1 MLSNQ
6 RSIYK
11 RARYSQYGLSLWIDA
26 TAIDLIQRDGSDKI
40 SLVEDRTQYL
50 RHLNQP
56 TQANKP
62 LYVPSAINS
71 LPAIRFN
78 GVDQFLNMSDP
89 TLSWLNASSF
99 TIFYVATKTA
109 QLSNSFV
116 LGGTAAGTRANL
128 ATGYTASNTHK
139 IVFGNDD
146 ASTIVPVKT
155 VGQPE
160 LYNISFNAQ
169 TLERRVKRNGTTV
182 GLGSSAGSLA
192 GMTGQAVGRYLT
204 TYGQFDLGEL
214 IIYNRTL
221 SDYET
226 GQVERDLISKWTIS

>member
-11 RARYSQYGLSLWIDA
+11 RARYSQFGLSLWIDA
-26 TAIDLIQRDGSDKI
+26 TAIDNIQRDGNNKI
-40 SLVEDRTQYL
+40 SRVEDRTSFL
-50 RHLNQP
+50 RHLEQP
-56 TQANKP
+56 TQLNKP
-62 LYVPSAINS
+62 TFVPAAINS

-78 GVDQFLNMSDP
+78 GIDQFLLMADP

-128 ATGYTASNTHK
+128 ASGYTAVNTHR
-139 IVFGNDD
+139 IVFGGDD
-146 ASTIVPVKT
+146 ASTIVPIKT
-155 VGQPE
+155 AGQPE
-160 LYNISFNAQ
+160 LYTISFNAT

-182 GLGSSAGSLA
+182 GLGSSSGSLA

>member
-11 RARYSQYGLSLWIDA
+11 RARYSQYGLNLWIDA
-26 TAIDLIQRDGSDKI
+26 TAIDNIQRDANQKI
-40 SLVEDRTQYL
+40 SLIEDRTQYL
-50 RHLNQP
+50 RHLSQP
-56 TQANKP
+56 TLANRP
-62 LYVPSAINS
+62 TFVASGINS
-71 LPAIRFN
+71 LPCIRFN
-78 GVDQFLNMSDP
+78 GIDQFMLMADQ

-109 QLSNSFV
+109 QASNSWV
-116 LGGTAAGTRANL
+116 LGGQSAGTRANL
-128 ATGYTASNTHK
+128 ASGYLATNTHRV
-139 IVFGNDD
+139 IFGNDD
-146 ASTIVPVKT
+146 ASTIVPLKT
-155 VGQPE
+155 AGQPE
-160 LYNISFNAQ
+160 LYGISFNAS

-192 GMTGQAVGRYLT
+192 GMTGQAIGRYLT
-204 TYGQFDLGEL
+204 AYGQFDLGEM

>member
-11 RARYSQYGLSLWIDA
+11 RSRYSQFGLSMWIDA
-26 TAIDLIQRDGSDKI
+26 TAIDNIERDVDNKI
-40 SLVEDRTQYL
+40 SLVQDRTSFL

-56 TQANKP
+56 TQLNKP
-62 LYVPSAINS
+62 TFVLSAINS

-78 GVDQFLNMSDP
+78 GINQFLNMADP
-89 TLSWLNASSF
+89 TLSWLNTSSF

-109 QLSNSFV
+109 QASNSFV
-116 LGGTAAGTRANL
+116 LGGTAAGTRSNL
-128 ATGYTASNTHK
+128 ASGYTASNTYRV
-139 IVFGNDD
+139 VFGNDD

-160 LYNISFNAQ
+160 LYNISFNAT
-169 TLERRVKRNGTTV
+169 TLERKVRRNGTVV
-182 GLGSSAGSLA
+182 GLGSSGGSLA
-192 GMTGQAVGRYLT
+192 GMTGQAIGRYLT
-204 TYGQFDLGEL
+204 TYGQFDLGEM

-226 GQVERDLISKWTIS
+226 GQVERDLISKWTIN

>member
-11 RARYSQYGLSLWIDA
+11 RSRYSQFGLSLWIDA
-26 TAIDLIQRDGSDKI
+26 TAIDKIERDVDNKI
-40 SLVEDRTQYL
+40 SLVEDRTSFL

-62 LYVPSAINS
+62 TFVLSAINS

-78 GVDQFLNMSDP
+78 GVDQFLNMADTS
-89 TLSWLNASSF
+89 LSWLNASSF
-99 TIFYVATKTA
+99 TIFYVATKTN

-116 LGGTAAGTRANL
+116 LGGTASGTRANL
-128 ATGYTASNTHK
+128 AAGYTASNTYRV
-139 IVFGNDD
+139 VFGSDD

-155 VGQPE
+155 AGQPE
-160 LYNISFNAQ
+160 LYNISFNST
-169 TLERRVKRNGTTV
+169 TLERKVRRNGTTV

>member
-26 TAIDLIQRDGSDKI
+26 TAIDLIQRDGSNRI
-40 SLVEDRTQYL
+40 AVVEDRTQYL

-56 TQANKP
+56 TQQNKP
-62 LYVPSAINS
+62 TFVPSAINS

-78 GVDQFLNMSDP
+78 GVDQFLNMADP

-128 ATGYTASNTHK
+128 ATGYTANNTHK

-192 GMTGQAVGRYLT
+192 GMTGQTVGRYLT

>member
-1 MLSNQ
+1 MLGNQ

-11 RARYSQYGLSLWIDA
+11 RSRYSQFGLSLWIDA
-26 TAIDLIQRDGSDKI
+26 TAVDNIQRDGSNKV
-40 SLVEDRTQYL
+40 SLVEDRTSFL

-56 TQANKP
+56 TQLNKP
-62 LYVPSAINS
+62 TFVAGAINS

-78 GVDQFLNMSDP
+78 GVDQFLNMADP

-128 ATGYTASNTHK
+128 ATGYTATNTHK

-160 LYNISFNAQ
+160 LYTISFNAS

-226 GQVERDLISKWTIS
+226 GQVERDLLSKWTIS

>member
-26 TAIDLIQRDGSDKI
+26 TAIDNITRDANQKI
-40 SLVEDRTQYL
+40 SLVEDRSQYI
-50 RHLNQP
+50 RHLSQP
-56 TQANKP
+56 TLANRP
-62 LYVPSAINS
+62 TFVASGINS
-71 LPAIRFN
+71 LPCIRFN
-78 GVDQFLNMSDP
+78 GIDQFLLMSDQ
-89 TLSWLNASSF
+89 TLSWLTASSF
-99 TIFYVATKTA
+99 TIFYVATKTS
-109 QLSNSFV
+109 QTSNSFV
-116 LGGTAAGTRANL
+116 LGGQSAGTRANL
-128 ATGYTASNTHK
+128 ASGYLAANTHR
-139 IVFGNDD
+139 IIFGGDD
-146 ASTIVPVKT
+146 ASTIVPLKT
-155 VGQPE
+155 PGQPE
-160 LYNISFNAQ
+160 LYGISFSAT
-169 TLERRVKRNGTTV
+169 TLERVVRRNGKVV

-204 TYGQFDLGEL
+204 SYGQFDLGEM

>member
-26 TAIDLIQRDGSDKI
+26 TAIDNIQRDGSNKI

-62 LYVPSAINS
+62 LFVASGINS
-71 LPAIRFN
+71 LPCIRFN
-78 GVDQFLNMSDP
+78 GVDQFLNMADP
-89 TLSWLNASSF
+89 TLSWLTASSF

-109 QLSNSFV
+109 QASNSFV
-116 LGGTAAGTRANL
+116 LGGQSAGTRANL
-128 ATGYTASNTHK
+128 ATGYTAANTHK

-146 ASTIVPVKT
+146 ASTIVPLKT
-155 VGQPE
+155 PGQPE
-160 LYNISFNAQ
+160 LYGISFNAN

-182 GLGSSAGSLA
+182 GLGSSGGSLA
-192 GMTGQAVGRYLT
+192 GMTGQTVGRYLT

>member
-1 MLSNQ
+1 MLGNQ

-11 RARYSQYGLSLWIDA
+11 RARYSQFGLSLWIDC
-26 TAIDLIQRDGSDKI
+26 TAIDNIQRDGNNKV

-62 LYVPSAINS
+62 TFVPGAINS

-78 GVDQFLNMSDP
+78 GVDQFLNMADP

-99 TIFYVATKTA
+99 TIFYVVTKTA

-128 ATGYTASNTHK
+128 AAGYTAANTHR

-155 VGQPE
+155 AGQPE
-160 LYNISFNAQ
+160 LYTISFNAS

-221 SDYET
+221 TDYET
-226 GQVERDLISKWTIS
+226 GQVERDLISKWTVS

>member
-128 ATGYTASNTHK
+128 ATGYTATNTHK

-146 ASTIVPVKT
+146 ASTIVPIKT

>member
-1 MLSNQ
+1 MLGNQ

-11 RARYSQYGLSLWIDA
+11 RSRYSQFGLSLWIDA
-26 TAIDLIQRDGSDKI
+26 TAVDNIQRDGSNKV
-40 SLVEDRTQYL
+40 SLVEDRTSFL

-56 TQANKP
+56 TQLNKP
-62 LYVPSAINS
+62 TFVAGAINS

-78 GVDQFLNMSDP
+78 GVDQFLNMADP

-128 ATGYTASNTHK
+128 ATGYTATNTHK

-160 LYNISFNAQ
+160 LYTISFNAS

-221 SDYET
+221 TDYET
-226 GQVERDLISKWTIS
+226 GQVERDLLSKWTIS